1 MWTHGCGS
9 FRGHPSAS
17 LSHFFFFPEKSV
29 RGALDGEQSLGQM
42 TPPPWVPLL
51 VNWALHPGILCQVS
65 TKTKAGTDRSTQAT
79 LPPSVSPELD

>member
-1 MWTHGCGS
+1 MDVGRSEGIPVPL
-9 FRGHPSAS
+9 F
-17 LSHFFFFPEKSV
+17 LIFFFPEKSV